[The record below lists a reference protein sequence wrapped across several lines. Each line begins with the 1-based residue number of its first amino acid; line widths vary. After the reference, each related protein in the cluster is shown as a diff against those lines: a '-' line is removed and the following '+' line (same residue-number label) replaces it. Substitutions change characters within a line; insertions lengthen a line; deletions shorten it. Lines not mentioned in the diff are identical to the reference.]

1 MAAIAALL
9 TTEDLLALPDDGIDR
24 ELIEGELREKPLTT
38 RGVPHC
44 LVTVN
49 LSHALRDWLRRQP
62 RPRGLLVAGE
72 ARVRLR
78 RDPDTVVGID
88 LAYIAADL
96 ATQTGND
103 AKYIDGPPV
112 LAARSAAT

>member
-1 MAAIAALL
+1 M
-9 TTEDLLALPDDGIDR
+9 
-24 ELIEGELREKPLTT
+24 TT

-62 RPRGLLVAGE
+62 PSRGLLVAGE

-78 RDPDTVVGID
+78 RAPDTVVGID
-88 LAYIAADL
+88 LAYVAADL
-96 ATQTGND
+96 AARTG
-103 AKYIDGPPV
+103 GPSMYLASFPV
-112 LAARSAAT
+112 CVARSAAM